1 MKRLLISLFLCGE
14 LFAQGLSQKTAV
26 RILYVGWGSP
36 KLTAL
41 NAENIAQYEEAAP
54 FDGLLFFF
62 GTSDVM
68 NPKVRYDY
76 ERHALPNVEKYN
88 AIPFKR
94 FKHNFAHVLIDQNK
108 IDWFDDMAWEVIS
121 NNWAV
126 TARAAREC
134 GLDGIAF
141 DPECYGVYPV
151 TSYWQSKYY
160 LKSDHTRLP
169 ADYVAAA
176 RRRGR
181 EIGLAVFSEYP
192 AARLFSFYL
201 WSFKSDLMGA
211 FCNGILDVMPKDG
224 ALVDGDEWNG
234 YMAKADEAY
243 KAMAKHKADG
253 YGMLDKKHHQKQKAQ
268 GQLAVSFYLDEYV
281 RLKNTGKYNNQK
293 LASLFDKNL
302 KYARKACDGYIW
314 IYGEKGTWWDFDAKP
329 GVKTWD
335 EQLPGFRR
343 ALFQKRPPN

>member
-14 LFAQGLSQKTAV
+14 LFAQGLAQKTDV

-76 ERHALPNVEKYN
+76 EHHALPNVKKYQ

-108 IDWFDDMAWEVIS
+108 IDWFDDKAWEVIS

-141 DPECYGVYPV
+141 DPECNGVYPV
-151 TSYWQSKYY
+151 TSYWRSNTIWRATT
-160 LKSDHTRLP
+160 LACRPTMSRLP
-169 ADYVAAA
+169 DAA
-176 RRRGR
+176 G
-181 EIGLAVFSEYP
+181 G
-192 AARLFSFYL
+192 
-201 WSFKSDLMGA
+201 KSA
-211 FCNGILDVMPKDG
+211 WPSS
-224 ALVDGDEWNG
+224 A
-234 YMAKADEAY
+234 
-243 KAMAKHKADG
+243 
-253 YGMLDKKHHQKQKAQ
+253 
-268 GQLAVSFYLDEYV
+268 
-281 RLKNTGKYNNQK
+281 NT
-293 LASLFDKNL
+293 
-302 KYARKACDGYIW
+302 
-314 IYGEKGTWWDFDAKP
+314 P
-329 GVKTWD
+329 P
-335 EQLPGFRR
+335 PGFS
-343 ALFQKRPPN
+343 ASTSGVSKAT